1 MALDSQGSSTE
12 LIPPLGTF
20 IKDVLADAKDLAG
33 QYIFLSAGRRLVSSR
48 NQFSVCL
55 FVRSFIMVLLGLLGD
70 VHKDNFTWN
79 LKALMSSRVC

>member
-12 LIPPLGTF
+12 LIPPLDL
-20 IKDVLADAKDLAG
+20 DVFLADAKDLAG

-55 FVRSFIMVLLGLLGD
+55 LVRSLAFWFYLL
-70 VHKDNFTWN
+70 
-79 LKALMSSRVC
+79 